1 VAVAATR
8 RRAAA
13 ALLAAVFSMLCGD
26 APAEPSSVNSK
37 VRGDVATYSDT
48 NAVGVV
54 TSSLG
59 AAVEN
64 PTSGWSADGS
74 YLVDIVSAASVDIV
88 STASRRWTELR
99 HAGVLGATY
108 KPGNVGATASGAVSR
123 EPDYFSRSGGARFTM
138 DLANKSAMPSMAYSY
153 TRDTA
158 GRTGTPF
165 SVFALEL
172 ERHTVSA
179 GIELVLDAS
188 TFLSFNADA
197 LFENGEQEKPYR
209 FLPVF
214 SPGIAST
221 VQPGASL
228 AAVNNVRLPGR
239 MAENVPDDRHR
250 FALSTRVARR
260 LQGTTLILSERMYAD
275 SWGLRA
281 STTDLRVVFDL
292 SRRLELWGHLR
303 GHVQSSVDF
312 WNVAYAAVAAT
323 PDGAFGIPLFRSGD
337 RELSALST
345 GTLGFGLR
353 WKLTAPEKPFQI
365 TTGLQSDLL
374 VTIFREALY
383 LRNRLAYLNALD
395 VQLEF

>member
-1 VAVAATR
+1 
-8 RRAAA
+8 
-13 ALLAAVFSMLCGD
+13 MLGAD
-26 APAEPSSVNSK
+26 APAEPSNVNSK
-37 VRGDVATYSDT
+37 VRGEVATYSDT

-59 AAVEN
+59 AAAEN

-88 STASRRWTELR
+88 STASRRFTELR
-99 HAGVLGATY
+99 HAGTLGATY
-108 KPGNVGATASGAVSR
+108 KPGNVGATASGAVSS
-123 EPDYFSRSGGARFTM
+123 EPDYLSRSGGARFTM
-138 DLANKSAMPSMAYSY
+138 DLARKTAMPSIAYAY

-197 LFENGEQEKPYR
+197 LFETGDQEKPYR

-214 SPGIAST
+214 APGIARMI
-221 VQPGASL
+221 QPGASFAL
-228 AAVNNVRLPGR
+228 VNNARLPGR
-239 MAENVPDDRHR
+239 MAESVPDGRRR
-250 FALSTRVARR
+250 FALSTRISRR
-260 LQGTTLILSERMYAD
+260 LQGTTLVLTERLYAD
-275 SWGLRA
+275 SWGLQA

-292 SRRLELWGHLR
+292 GRRLELWGHLR

-312 WNVAYAAVAAT
+312 WNVAYAAAGGTA
-323 PDGAFGIPLFRSGD
+323 DGSFALPVYRSGD
-337 RELSALST
+337 RELSGLST
-345 GTLGFGLR
+345 GTFGFGLR
-353 WKLTAPEKPFQI
+353 WKLTPPEKPLQI

-383 LRNRLAYLNALD
+383 LRNRIAYLNALD
-395 VQLEF
+395 VQVDF